1 MPGDKDPCTIVAVL
15 NGITHFVPINEENT
29 DYVEILRHVKEEG
42 LTIKDAD

>member
-1 MPGDKDPCTIVAVL
+1 MPGDKDPCTIVAVW